1 MSAVDQLS
9 GSTALVTGASGF
21 IGSHLTRRLLAAG
34 ASVHAVSRMRQ
45 EPGPES
51 LRWWQADLGDAGA
64 VGELVRAT
72 RPDFIFHLASHV
84 AGARDLAKVL
94 PTFHDNLASTVYL
107 LSAAAEVGC
116 QRIVLANSSEEPLSL
131 DDTVPCSPYAAA
143 KWASGAYGRMFHK
156 LFGTPVVIPRIFMTY
171 GPDQKDLQKLVPFV
185 TLALLSGETPK
196 LSSGRRLADW
206 IYVEDV
212 VEGLIL
218 AATAKGIEGS
228 TFDLGTGR
236 LSSIREVVSTL
247 VEVTGSKVVPGFGA
261 LPERPLEQERAAN
274 TAFLRDTLHWQPRT
288 ELHDGLAATVEWY
301 QRQYAG
307 AARTS

>member
-21 IGSHLTRRLLAAG
+21 IGSHLTRRLLAEG
-34 ASVHAVSRMRQ
+34 ASVHAVSRAFQ
-45 EPGPES
+45 SPGAES
-51 LRWWQADLGDAGA
+51 LRWWQADLGEAGA

-206 IYVEDV
+206 VYVDDV

-218 AATAKGIEGS
+218 AATVEGIEGS

-236 LSSIREVVSTL
+236 LSSIRDVVSTL

-261 LPERPLEQERAAN
+261 LPERPLEQERAAD
-274 TAFLRDTLHWQPRT
+274 TAFLRERLNWQPRT